1 MASDYIKIAS
11 GCSSNS
17 VLRRFEELEIYMA
30 VQLRLY
36 GSISRKINFRK
47 FAKSGRNQVNGS
59 PRSGKVT
66 SGSRSSPTSTFM
78 WSGFRSRPIYSS
90 KNSLKANCPFL
101 RGKGSYGFR
110 FSSWLHAR
118 LMLNWCMGYWLTVWH
133 DHTCTR
139 AHKVIT
145 RAHARAHNHYQK
157 YLAFLEQIPK
167 CSIRIH
173 FLITQRKLLLET
185 LFVFWRLI
193 LVYIDQ
199 SYSLLVIDLQ
209 GQVPQN
215 LVVLILMASEAVVES
230 SENVSEVWRRATLH
244 GAEVSSVR
252 QSSQLSQ
259 GRSGGGAEKGSSSQ
273 AMVSNK
279 WRISF

>member
-1 MASDYIKIAS
+1 MA
-11 GCSSNS
+11 
-17 VLRRFEELEIYMA
+17 
-30 VQLRLY
+30 RLVWESK
-36 GSISRKINFRK
+36 G
-47 FAKSGRNQVNGS
+47 
-59 PRSGKVT
+59 
-66 SGSRSSPTSTFM
+66 SPTSTFILKNQQSL
-78 WSGFRSRPIYSS
+78 WIGFRSWPIYSC

-110 FSSWLHAR
+110 FSSCLHAR
-118 LMLNWCMGYWLTVWH
+118 LMLNWCMDYWLTVWH

-185 LFVFWRLI
+185 LSVFWLLI

-209 GQVPQN
+209 CQVPQN
-215 LVVLILMASEAVVES
+215 LLVLILMASEAVVES
-230 SENVSEVWRRATLH
+230 SENVSEVWRRVTLH

>member
-1 MASDYIKIAS
+1 MA
-11 GCSSNS
+11 
-17 VLRRFEELEIYMA
+17 
-30 VQLRLY
+30 RLVWESK
-36 GSISRKINFRK
+36 G
-47 FAKSGRNQVNGS
+47 
-59 PRSGKVT
+59 
-66 SGSRSSPTSTFM
+66 SPTSTFILKNQQSL
-78 WSGFRSRPIYSS
+78 WIGFRSWPIYSCE
-90 KNSLKANCPFL
+90 NSLKANCPFR

-110 FSSWLHAR
+110 FSSCLHAR
-118 LMLNWCMGYWLTVWH
+118 LMLNWCMDYWLTVWH

-185 LFVFWRLI
+185 LSVFWLLI

-209 GQVPQN
+209 CQVPQN
-215 LVVLILMASEAVVES
+215 LLVLILMALEAEAVVES
-230 SENVSEVWRRATLH
+230 SENVSEV
-244 GAEVSSVR
+244 
-252 QSSQLSQ
+252 
-259 GRSGGGAEKGSSSQ
+259 
-273 AMVSNK
+273 
-279 WRISF
+279 

>member
-17 VLRRFEELEIYMA
+17 VLRRFEELEIYIA

-59 PRSGKVT
+59 PRSRKVT
-66 SGSRSSPTSTFM
+66 SGSRSSPTSTFILKNQQSL
-78 WSGFRSRPIYSS
+78 WSGFRSRPIYSC

-110 FSSWLHAR
+110 FSSCLHAR

-145 RAHARAHNHYQK
+145 RAH
-157 YLAFLEQIPK
+157 LAFLEQIPK
-167 CSIRIH
+167 CSISIH
-173 FLITQRKLLLET
+173 FLITQQRLLLET

-209 GQVPQN
+209 YQVSQN
-215 LVVLILMASEAVVES
+215 LVVLILMASEAVVE
-230 SENVSEVWRRATLH
+230 
-244 GAEVSSVR
+244 
-252 QSSQLSQ
+252 
-259 GRSGGGAEKGSSSQ
+259 
-273 AMVSNK
+273 
-279 WRISF
+279 